1 MQKDEVECIKIFDGK
16 AEIIGR
22 VKTEDGGGVG
32 MNGIHTLFGENSSD
46 KAVELQRSATTAGK
60 DASAVFATQTV
71 KDGGKTDITVSVSEG
86 AVGNVEEEICYGDVS
101 KKQQTEEEQAV
112 QEEEK
117 TLEESAEQL
126 SEDDYNAL
134 RAEGVTVEEL
144 TATQLAKAIER
155 IRLGRELKAENLAGQ
170 KAKLA
175 EKREAVVAIAKKA
188 LKGNPAAEFI
198 AEKLLDAG
206 MPVTEAT
213 VNKVNQAVEFAG
225 NLSGM
230 SESVQYYMI
239 KFQKEPTIENV
250 YMAQYSAGN
259 VKATPIS
266 DTVWGNLTKSAN
278 QVCVNAGL
286 PMNEENL
293 RNARWLTEHGL
304 PLTPDNLVRMNVLD
318 DVKMRTPEE
327 VAELAVGAMADG
339 KQAIQA
345 NLTLLTKTEVG
356 ERVERMKGFTPDTV
370 ERAYVKKAA
379 EKAGEL
385 QSGQTAPNHE
395 VLSRAMQQAARE
407 DVTFNDLAFAE
418 DELRSDA
425 RPTTLEQAVLA
436 EVSGFSMDFDI
447 SVVRAKRR
455 LEEIRLKMTTESAYR
470 LERQGIRIDTSG
482 LAKVVDGLRVLE
494 NNYYRFYT
502 DEAGVSGNRSMEDMF
517 RRTMQNLDNLSKSPS
532 YTLGVTFENRS
543 DVTLEALTVA
553 GNSLGAKMQRAGE
566 AYDMLGTKPQSAL
579 GDSINN
585 AFAGNADLLKSMG
598 MEATPEN
605 LRAVRILAYNS
616 IELTEANMAAVKEY
630 DRKVTSLIENMH
642 PAAALR
648 MIREGINPLAETV
661 DALSRRAADI
671 RVEEGLEQDTEKFA
685 RYLFKMEKSAGVTP
699 EERTAYIGMYRLF
712 NQLEK
717 TDGAAI
723 GAVMDSGKELTLGNL
738 LSAMRTA
745 KMGGIDV
752 TADETLGKVQELL
765 PNSGRID
772 AQILSGI
779 KIPGKVADISVSDG
793 YEFYKENTT
802 PTAEE
807 TAQAVQQLR
816 NTAETAA
823 QAPEFL
829 KGLGLVVTAN
839 NVEAAKEF
847 LAGTGEMYGNLG
859 SLLKRYRKDA
869 TVSEADSETDAL
881 LSAGGVSDTESL
893 FDVRVAD
900 GFYRSLKKAVRNLE
914 DDMHNAGE
922 PTSVDLKALKQIK
935 MGVKL
940 RGECAGKECFDFP
953 VETSEGVKSM
963 RVTLQTE
970 SETAEGGK
978 ASVKIP
984 LVKLGNVQ
992 ADLQIEDNQIFCFVS
1007 SDSREGTELLEHSKR
1022 ELTERLLD
1030 LGVLD
1035 AMVYCGNGARSDA
1048 YTVNRIPGIDKEG
1061 DVTEPQAGVK
1071 PDTAQLLAAS
1081 KAVFVHIMEIER
1093 A

>member
-1 MQKDEVECIKIFDGK
+1 
-16 AEIIGR
+16 
-22 VKTEDGGGVG
+22 
-32 MNGIHTLFGENSSD
+32 MNGIQSLFGGMSPE
-46 KAVELQRSATTAGK
+46 KEKEVQRSATAAGK
-60 DASAVFATQTV
+60 EFSATFATQTV

-101 KKQQTEEEQAV
+101 KNHPEEQPETI

-126 SEDDYNAL
+126 TAEDYDAL

-144 TATQLAKAIER
+144 TATQLTRAIER
-155 IRLGRELKAENLAGQ
+155 IRLGRELKAENLEGQ

-175 EKREAVVAIAKKA
+175 EKREAVVAVAKKA

-198 AEKLLDAG
+198 AEKLLAAG

-213 VNKVNQAVEFAG
+213 VSKVYQAVEFAG

-230 SESVQYYMI
+230 SESVQYYLV
-239 KFQKEPTIENV
+239 KFGKEPTVENV

-259 VKATPIS
+259 VKSTPVS
-266 DTVWGNLTKSAN
+266 DKMWENLTKSVN
-278 QVCVNAGL
+278 QVCVNADL
-286 PMNEENL
+286 PINEENL
-293 RNARWLTEHGL
+293 GNARWLTEHGL
-304 PLTPDNLVRMNVLD
+304 PLTPENLLRMHELS

-327 VAELAVGAMADG
+327 VAELAVTAMLDG
-339 KQAIQA
+339 KQPIHA
-345 NLTLLTKTEVG
+345 NLTLLTRAEVG
-356 ERVERMKGFTPDTV
+356 DRVERMKGFTPDTV

-379 EKAGEL
+379 EKVQEL
-385 QSGQTAPNHE
+385 VPGQTAPNE
-395 VLSRAMQQAARE
+395 AVLSRAMQQAARE

-418 DELRSDA
+418 DELRSDS
-425 RPTTLEQAVLA
+425 RPSTLEQAVLA

-502 DEAGVSGNRSMEDMF
+502 DEAGFAGNRSMEEMF
-517 RRTMQNLDNLSKSPS
+517 RKTMQNIDSLSKSPS
-532 YTLGVTFENRS
+532 YTLGVTFANRG
-543 DVTLEALTVA
+543 DVTLEALANA
-553 GNSLGAKMQRAGE
+553 GAGLGAKMQRAGE
-566 AYDMLGTKPQSAL
+566 AYDMLGTRPQAAL
-579 GDSINN
+579 GDSINS
-585 AFAGNADLLKSMG
+585 AFAGNAELLKSLG
-598 MEATPEN
+598 MEASAEN

-616 IELTEANMAAVKEY
+616 IELNANNMDAVKEY
-630 DRKVTSLIENMH
+630 DKKVTDLIQNMH

-648 MIREGINPLAETV
+648 LIREGINPLTETV
-661 DALSRRAADI
+661 DALARRVAEI
-671 RVEEGLEQDTEKFA
+671 RMEDGLEQDTEKFA

-752 TADETLGKVQELL
+752 AADDTMGKVREML
-765 PNSGRID
+765 PNSNRID

-779 KIPGKVADISVSDG
+779 KIPGKIADISVSDG
-793 YEFYKENTT
+793 YEMYKENTE
-802 PTAEE
+802 ASMEE
-807 TAQAVQQLR
+807 TEQAVQNLR
-816 NTAETAA
+816 MTAETAE

-847 LAGTGEMYGNLG
+847 LAGTGEMYGKLG
-859 SLLKRYRKDA
+859 KLLKQFRKDEKIEA
-869 TVSEADSETDAL
+869 AENETEALLAAGGADS
-881 LSAGGVSDTESL
+881 TESL
-893 FDVRVAD
+893 FDVRIAE
-900 GFYRSLKKAVRNLE
+900 GYYRNLKKAVRNLE
-914 DDMHNAGE
+914 DDMQNAGE
-922 PTSVDLKALKQIK
+922 PTSLDLKALKQIK

-953 VETSEGVKSM
+953 VETAEGIKSM

-970 SETAEGGK
+970 SEGSEGGK

-1022 ELTERLLD
+1022 ELTIRLLD
-1030 LGVLD
+1030 LGVSD
-1035 AMVYCGNGARSDA
+1035 AMVYCGTDARMGE

-1061 DVTEPQAGVK
+1061 DVTEPQMGEK

>member
-1 MQKDEVECIKIFDGK
+1 
-16 AEIIGR
+16 
-22 VKTEDGGGVG
+22 
-32 MNGIHTLFGENSSD
+32 MNGIQSLFGGMNPE
-46 KAVELQRSATTAGK
+46 KEKEIQRSATTGGK
-60 DASAVFATQTV
+60 DFSAVYATQAS
-71 KDGGKTDITVSVSEG
+71 KDGGNTDITVSVSEG

-101 KKQQTEEEQAV
+101 KNHPEEQPETI

-126 SEDDYNAL
+126 TEEDYDAL

-144 TATQLAKAIER
+144 TATQLTRAIER
-155 IRLGRELKAENLAGQ
+155 IRLGRELKAERLEGQ
-170 KAKLA
+170 KEKLA
-175 EKREAVVAIAKKA
+175 AKREAVIDVAKKA

-198 AEKLLDAG
+198 AEKLLAAG

-213 VNKVNQAVEFAG
+213 VSKVYQAVEFAG
-225 NLSGM
+225 NVSGM

-239 KFQKEPTIENV
+239 KFRKEPTIENI

-259 VKATPIS
+259 VKATPVS
-266 DTVWGNLTKSAN
+266 DKVWDSLQKSVN

-286 PMNEENL
+286 PINEENL
-293 RNARWLTEHGL
+293 KNARWLTEHGL
-304 PLTPDNLVRMNVLD
+304 PINVENLLQMRELN

-327 VAELAVGAMADG
+327 VAELAVGAMSDG
-339 KQAIQA
+339 KQSIQA
-345 NLTLLTKTEVG
+345 KLTLLTKTEVRQ
-356 ERVERMKGFTPDTV
+356 RVDRMKGFTPDTV
-370 ERAYVKKAA
+370 ERAYVKKAV
-379 EKAGEL
+379 EKVQEL
-385 QSGQTAPNHE
+385 TPGQTAPDRS
-395 VLSRAMQQAARE
+395 VLSQAMQQAARE

-418 DELRSDA
+418 DELRSDS
-425 RPTTLEQAVLA
+425 RPSTLEQAVLA

-494 NNYYRFYT
+494 NNYYRYYT
-502 DEAGVSGNRSMEDMF
+502 EDAGFAGNRTMEEMF
-517 RRTMQNLDNLSKSPS
+517 RKTMQNIDSLSKSPS
-532 YTLGVTFENRS
+532 YTLGITFENRG
-543 DVTLEALTVA
+543 DVTLESLAAA
-553 GNSLGAKMQRAGE
+553 GNSLGARMQRAGE
-566 AYDMLGTKPQSAL
+566 SYDMLGTRPQAAL
-579 GDSINN
+579 GDSIHT
-585 AFAGNADLLKSMG
+585 AFAGNAELLKSLG
-598 MEATPEN
+598 MEASAEN

-616 IELTEANMAAVKEY
+616 IELTANNMDAVKEY
-630 DRKVTSLIENMH
+630 DKKVTDLIENMH

-648 MIREGINPLAETV
+648 LIREGINPLTETV
-661 DALSRRAADI
+661 DALARRVAEI
-671 RVEEGLEQDTEKFA
+671 RMEDGLEQDTEKFA
-685 RYLFKMEKSAGVTP
+685 RYLFKMERSAGVTP

-752 TADETLGKVQELL
+752 AADDTAGKVREML
-765 PNSGRID
+765 PNSNRID

-779 KIPGKVADISVSDG
+779 KIPGKIADISVSDG
-793 YEFYKENTT
+793 YEMYKENTA
-802 PTAEE
+802 PTMEE
-807 TAQAVQQLR
+807 TAQAVQNLR
-816 NTAETAA
+816 MTAETAE

-829 KGLGLVVTAN
+829 TGLGLVVTAN

-847 LAGTGEMYGNLG
+847 LGGTGEMYGKLG
-859 SLLKRYRKDA
+859 KLLKQFRKDDK
-869 TVSEADSETDAL
+869 VSEAENETEAL
-881 LSAGGVSDTESL
+881 LAAGGADSTESL

-900 GFYRSLKKAVRNLE
+900 GFYRNLKKSVRNLE
-914 DDMHNAGE
+914 DDMHNTGE
-922 PTSVDLKALKQIK
+922 PTSVDLKSLRQIK

-953 VETSEGVKSM
+953 VETAEGVKSM

-970 SETAEGGK
+970 SEGLEGGK

-1022 ELTERLLD
+1022 ELTVRLLD
-1030 LGVLD
+1030 LGVAD
-1035 AMVYCGNGARSDA
+1035 AMVYCGPEARMGAD
-1048 YTVNRIPGIDKEG
+1048 TVNRIPGIDKEG
-1061 DVTEPQAGVK
+1061 DVTEPQMGEK

>member
-1 MQKDEVECIKIFDGK
+1 
-16 AEIIGR
+16 
-22 VKTEDGGGVG
+22 
-32 MNGIHTLFGENSSD
+32 MNGIHALFGEKTPD
-46 KAVELQRSATTAGK
+46 KGTELQRSATAAGK
-60 DASAVFATQTV
+60 DASAVFAAQTV
-71 KDGGKTDITVSVSEG
+71 KEDGKTNITVSVSEG
-86 AVGNVEEEICYGDVS
+86 AVGNVEEEVCYGDIS
-101 KKQQTEEEQAV
+101 KNHQTEGSETV

-117 TLEESAEQL
+117 TLEESAGQL
-126 SEDDYNAL
+126 TEEDYDAL

-144 TATQLAKAIER
+144 TATQLARAIER
-155 IRLGRELKAENLAGQ
+155 IRLGRELKAEHIEGQ

-188 LKGNPAAEFI
+188 LKGNPAAEYI
-198 AEKLLDAG
+198 AEKLLNAG
-206 MPVTEAT
+206 VPVTDAT
-213 VNKVNQAVEFAG
+213 VNKVYHAVEFAG
-225 NLSGM
+225 NVSGM

-239 KFQKEPTIENV
+239 KFQKEPTIENI

-259 VKATPIS
+259 VKSTPVS
-266 DTVWGNLTKSAN
+266 DKVWGQLIVSAN

-286 PMNEENL
+286 PVTAENL
-293 RNARWLTEHGL
+293 ANARWLTEHGL
-304 PLTPDNLVRMNVLD
+304 SITGENLERMRQLN
-318 DVKMRTPEE
+318 DVKLRTPEE
-327 VAELAVGAMADG
+327 VAELAAMAIADG
-339 KQAIQA
+339 KQATKA
-345 NLTLLTKTEVG
+345 SLTQLTRAEVN
-356 ERVERMKGFTPDTV
+356 ERVERMKGFTPETV

-379 EKAGEL
+379 EKVQEL
-385 QSGQTAPNHE
+385 QPGQE
-395 VLSRAMQQAARE
+395 VPERSAVGLAMQKAAKE
-407 DVTFNDLAFAE
+407 DVTFGELAYAE
-418 DELRSDA
+418 DELKSNA
-425 RPTTLEQAVLA
+425 RPSSLEQAVLA

-482 LAKVVDGLRVLE
+482 LAKVVDGLRILE
-494 NNYYRFYT
+494 NNYYRYYT
-502 DEAGVSGNRSMEDMF
+502 DEAGFSGNRSMEELF
-517 RRTMQNLDNLSKSPS
+517 RKTMQNIDSLSKSPS
-532 YTLGVTFENRS
+532 YTLGVTFENRA
-543 DVTLEALTVA
+543 DVTLENLTAA
-553 GNSLGAKMQRAGE
+553 GNALGAKLQRAGE
-566 AYDMLGTKPQSAL
+566 AYDMLGTRPQAAY
-579 GDSINN
+579 GDSIRD
-585 AFAGNADLLKSMG
+585 AFAGNAELLKSMG
-598 MEATPEN
+598 MEASPEN

-616 IELTEANMAAVKEY
+616 IELNASNMDAVKEY
-630 DRKVTSLIENMH
+630 DRKVTELIETMH

-648 MIREGINPLAETV
+648 LIREGINPLTETV
-661 DALSRRAADI
+661 DALAHRVAEI
-671 RVEEGLEQDTEKFA
+671 RQEDGLEQDTEKFA
-685 RYLFKMEKSAGVTP
+685 RYLFKMERGAGVTP

-752 TADETLGKVQELL
+752 TADETAGKVRELL

-779 KIPGKVADISVSDG
+779 KIPGKLADISVSDG
-793 YEFYKENTT
+793 YEMYKES
-802 PTAEE
+802 TARTEEE

-816 NTAETAA
+816 ETAQTAE

-847 LAGTGEMYGNLG
+847 LAGTGEMYGRLG
-859 SLLKRYRKDA
+859 GLLKRYKSEIKDNSA
-869 TVSEADSETDAL
+869 VDSETDAL
-881 LSAGGVSDTESL
+881 LFAGGAESTESL
-893 FDVRVAD
+893 FDVKVAE
-900 GFYRSLKKAVRNLE
+900 GFYNNLKKAVRNLE
-914 DDMHNAGE
+914 DDMHNTGE
-922 PTSVDLKALKQIK
+922 PAAVDVKALKQIK

-953 VETSEGVKSM
+953 VETADGVRSM

-970 SETAEGGK
+970 NQRDEGGR

-992 ADLQIEDNQIFCFVS
+992 ADLQIENNQIFCFVS

-1030 LGVLD
+1030 LGVAD
-1035 AMVYCGNGARSDA
+1035 AMVYYGTGAEAGNYA
-1048 YTVNRIPGIDKEG
+1048 VNRIPGMDKEG
-1061 DVTEPQAGVK
+1061 DVTELQTDGK
-1071 PDTAQLLAAS
+1071 PDTAELLAAS

>member
-1 MQKDEVECIKIFDGK
+1 
-16 AEIIGR
+16 
-22 VKTEDGGGVG
+22 
-32 MNGIHTLFGENSSD
+32 MNGIQNLFGGVTPEKEKD
-46 KAVELQRSATTAGK
+46 VQRSATAAGK
-60 DASAVFATQTV
+60 EFSAVYATQAA

-101 KKQQTEEEQAV
+101 KNHPEESPETI

-117 TLEESAEQL
+117 SLEESAEQL
-126 SEDDYNAL
+126 SGEDYDAL

-144 TATQLAKAIER
+144 TATQLSRAIER
-155 IRLGRELKAENLAGQ
+155 IRLGRELKAENLEGQ

-175 EKREAVVAIAKKA
+175 EKREAVIAVAKKA
-188 LKGNPAAEFI
+188 LKGNPAAEYI
-198 AEKLLDAG
+198 AEKLLAAG
-206 MPVTEAT
+206 MPVTDAT
-213 VNKVNQAVEFAG
+213 VHKVYQAVEFAG

-239 KFQKEPTIENV
+239 KFGKEPTIENV

-259 VKATPIS
+259 VKSTPVS
-266 DTVWGNLTKSAN
+266 DKMWENLTKSVN
-278 QVCVNAGL
+278 QVCVNADL
-286 PMNEENL
+286 PIDEENL
-293 RNARWLTEHGL
+293 GNARWLTEHGL
-304 PLTPDNLVRMNVLD
+304 PLTPENLLRMHELS
-318 DVKMRTPEE
+318 DVKLRTPEE
-327 VAELAVGAMADG
+327 VAELAVTAMLDG
-339 KQAIQA
+339 KQPIQA
-345 NLTLLTKTEVG
+345 KLTLLTRADVG

-370 ERAYVKKAA
+370 ERAYVRKAA
-379 EKAGEL
+379 EKVQEL
-385 QSGQTAPNHE
+385 APGQTAPNE
-395 VLSRAMQQAARE
+395 AVLSRAMQQAARE

-418 DELRSDA
+418 DELQNDS
-425 RPTTLEQAVLA
+425 RPSSLEQAVLA

-502 DEAGVSGNRSMEDMF
+502 DEAGFAGNRNMEEMF
-517 RRTMQNLDNLSKSPS
+517 RRTMQNIDNLSKSPS
-532 YTLGVTFENRS
+532 YTLGVTFENRG
-543 DVTLEALTVA
+543 DVTLEALAKA
-553 GNSLGAKMQRAGE
+553 GAGLGARMQRAGE
-566 AYDMLGTKPQSAL
+566 AYDMLGTRPQAAL
-579 GDSINN
+579 GDSINS
-585 AFAGNADLLKSMG
+585 AFAGNAELLKSLG
-598 MEATPEN
+598 MEASAEN

-616 IELTEANMAAVKEY
+616 IELTANNMDAVKEY
-630 DRKVTSLIENMH
+630 DKKVSDLIENMH

-648 MIREGINPLAETV
+648 LIREGINPLTETV
-661 DALSRRAADI
+661 ENLSRRVAEI
-671 RVEEGLEQDTEKFA
+671 RMEDGLEQDTEKFA

-752 TADETLGKVQELL
+752 SSDETMGKVREVL
-765 PNSGRID
+765 PNSNRID

-779 KIPGKVADISVSDG
+779 KIPGKIADISVSDG
-793 YEFYKENTT
+793 YEMYKENTA
-802 PTAEE
+802 PSIEE
-807 TAQAVQQLR
+807 SEQAVQNLR
-816 NTAETAA
+816 MTAQTAE

-829 KGLGLVVTAN
+829 QGLGLVVTAN

-847 LAGTGEMYGNLG
+847 LSGTGEMYGKLG
-859 SLLKRYRKDA
+859 KLLKQFRKDEKVEA
-869 TVSEADSETDAL
+869 AANETEALLAAGGADS
-881 LSAGGVSDTESL
+881 TESL
-893 FDVRVAD
+893 FDVRIAE
-900 GFYRSLKKAVRNLE
+900 GYYRNLKKAVRNLE
-914 DDMHNAGE
+914 DDMQNAGE
-922 PTSVDLKALKQIK
+922 PTSMDLKALKQIK

-953 VETSEGVKSM
+953 VETAEGVKSM
-963 RVTLQTE
+963 RVTLQAE
-970 SETAEGGK
+970 NEGFEGGR

-1022 ELTERLLD
+1022 ELTMRLLD
-1030 LGVLD
+1030 LGVSD
-1035 AMVYCGNGARSDA
+1035 AMVYCGADARMGE

-1061 DVTEPQAGVK
+1061 DVTEPQMGEK
-1071 PDTAQLLAAS
+1071 PDTAELLAAS

>member
-1 MQKDEVECIKIFDGK
+1 
-16 AEIIGR
+16 
-22 VKTEDGGGVG
+22 
-32 MNGIHTLFGENSSD
+32 MNGIQSLFGGMNPE
-46 KAVELQRSATTAGK
+46 KEKEVQRSATAAGK
-60 DASAVFATQTV
+60 DFNAAFATQTV

-101 KKQQTEEEQAV
+101 KNHPEEHPETI

-126 SEDDYNAL
+126 TAEDYDAL

-144 TATQLAKAIER
+144 TATELSRAIER
-155 IRLGRELKAENLAGQ
+155 IRLGRELKAENLEGQ

-175 EKREAVVAIAKKA
+175 EKREAVIDVAKKA
-188 LKGNPAAEFI
+188 LKGNPAAEYI
-198 AEKLLDAG
+198 AEKLLAAG

-213 VNKVNQAVEFAG
+213 VSKVYQAVEFAG

-230 SESVQYYMI
+230 SESVQYYLV
-239 KFQKEPTIENV
+239 KFGKEPTVENV

-259 VKATPIS
+259 VKSTLVS
-266 DTVWGNLTKSAN
+266 DKMWENLTKSVN
-278 QVCVNAGL
+278 QVCVNADL
-286 PMNEENL
+286 PINEENL
-293 RNARWLTEHGL
+293 GNARWLTEHGL
-304 PLTPDNLVRMNVLD
+304 PLTPENLLRMHELS
-318 DVKMRTPEE
+318 DVKQRTPEE
-327 VAELAVGAMADG
+327 VAELAVTAMLDG
-339 KQAIQA
+339 KQPIQA
-345 NLTLLTKTEVG
+345 SLTLLTRAEVG
-356 ERVERMKGFTPDTV
+356 ARVERMKGFTPDTV

-379 EKAGEL
+379 EKVQEL
-385 QSGQTAPNHE
+385 APGQIAPNE
-395 VLSRAMQQAARE
+395 AVLSRAMQQAARE

-418 DELRSDA
+418 DDLRNDS
-425 RPTTLEQAVLA
+425 RPSSLEQAVLA

-502 DEAGVSGNRSMEDMF
+502 DEAGFAGNRSMEEMF
-517 RRTMQNLDNLSKSPS
+517 RKTMQNIDSLSKSPS
-532 YTLGVTFENRS
+532 YTLGVTFANRG
-543 DVTLEALTVA
+543 DVTLEALANA
-553 GNSLGAKMQRAGE
+553 GAGLGAKMQRAGE
-566 AYDMLGTKPQSAL
+566 AYDMLGTRPQAAL
-579 GDSINN
+579 GDSINS
-585 AFAGNADLLKSMG
+585 AFAGNAELLKSLG
-598 MEATPEN
+598 MEASAEN

-616 IELTEANMAAVKEY
+616 IELTANNMDAVKEY
-630 DRKVTSLIENMH
+630 DKKVTDLIQNMH

-648 MIREGINPLAETV
+648 LIREGINPLTETV
-661 DALSRRAADI
+661 DALARRVAEI
-671 RVEEGLEQDTEKFA
+671 RMEDGLEQDTEKFA
-685 RYLFKMEKSAGVTP
+685 RYLFKMERSAGVTP

-752 TADETLGKVQELL
+752 AADDTVGKVREML
-765 PNSGRID
+765 PNSNRID

-779 KIPGKVADISVSDG
+779 KIPGKIADISVSDG
-793 YEFYKENTT
+793 YEMYKENTAAS
-802 PTAEE
+802 PDEAE
-807 TAQAVQQLR
+807 QAVQNLR
-816 NTAETAA
+816 MTAETAE

-847 LAGTGEMYGNLG
+847 LAGTGEMYGKLG
-859 SLLKRYRKDA
+859 KLLKQFRKDEK
-869 TVSEADSETDAL
+869 VEAAETETDAL
-881 LSAGGVSDTESL
+881 LAAGGADSTESL
-893 FDVRVAD
+893 FDVRIAE
-900 GFYRSLKKAVRNLE
+900 GYYRNLKKAVRNLE
-914 DDMHNAGE
+914 DDMQNAGE

-953 VETSEGVKSM
+953 VETAEGIKSM

-970 SETAEGGK
+970 SEGAEGGK

-984 LVKLGNVQ
+984 LVRLGNVQ

-1007 SDSREGTELLEHSKR
+1007 SDSREGTALLEHSKR
-1022 ELTERLLD
+1022 ELTIRLLD
-1030 LGVLD
+1030 LGVSD
-1035 AMVYCGNGARSDA
+1035 AMVYCGTDARMGE

-1061 DVTEPQAGVK
+1061 DVTEPQMGEK

>member
-1 MQKDEVECIKIFDGK
+1 
-16 AEIIGR
+16 
-22 VKTEDGGGVG
+22 
-32 MNGIHTLFGENSSD
+32 MNGIQSLFGGMNPE
-46 KAVELQRSATTAGK
+46 KEKEVQRSATAAGK
-60 DASAVFATQTV
+60 DFNAAFATQTV

-101 KKQQTEEEQAV
+101 KNHPEEQPETI

-126 SEDDYNAL
+126 TAEDYDAL

-144 TATQLAKAIER
+144 TATQLTRAIER
-155 IRLGRELKAENLAGQ
+155 IRLGRELKAENLEGQ

-175 EKREAVVAIAKKA
+175 EKREAVIAVAKKA
-188 LKGNPAAEFI
+188 LKGNPAAEYI
-198 AEKLLDAG
+198 AEKLLAVG

-213 VNKVNQAVEFAG
+213 VSKVYQAVEFAG

-230 SESVQYYMI
+230 SESVQYYMV
-239 KFQKEPTIENV
+239 KFGKEPTIENV

-259 VKATPIS
+259 VKSTPVS
-266 DTVWGNLTKSAN
+266 DKMWDNLTKSVN
-278 QVCVNAGL
+278 QVCVNADL
-286 PMNEENL
+286 PINEENIG
-293 RNARWLTEHGL
+293 NARWLTEHGL
-304 PLTPDNLVRMNVLD
+304 PLTPENLLRMHELS
-318 DVKMRTPEE
+318 DVKLRTPEE
-327 VAELAVGAMADG
+327 VAELAVTAMLDG
-339 KQAIQA
+339 KQPIQA
-345 NLTLLTKTEVG
+345 SLTLLTRAEVG
-356 ERVERMKGFTPDTV
+356 ERVARMKGFTPDTV

-379 EKAGEL
+379 EKVQEL
-385 QSGQTAPNHE
+385 APGQTAPNE
-395 VLSRAMQQAARE
+395 AVLSRAMQQAARE

-418 DELRSDA
+418 DDLRSDS
-425 RPTTLEQAVLA
+425 RPSTLEQAVLA

-494 NNYYRFYT
+494 NNYYRFYS
-502 DEAGVSGNRSMEDMF
+502 DEAGFAGNRSMEDMF
-517 RRTMQNLDNLSKSPS
+517 RKTMQNIDSLSKSPS
-532 YTLGVTFENRS
+532 YTLGVTFANRG
-543 DVTLEALTVA
+543 DVTLEALANA
-553 GNSLGAKMQRAGE
+553 GAGLGAKMQRAGE
-566 AYDMLGTKPQSAL
+566 AYDMLGTRPQAAL
-579 GDSINN
+579 GDSINS
-585 AFAGNADLLKSMG
+585 AFAGNAELLKSLG
-598 MEATPEN
+598 MEASAEN

-616 IELTEANMAAVKEY
+616 IELTSDNMDAVKEY
-630 DRKVTSLIENMH
+630 DKKVTDLIQNMH

-648 MIREGINPLAETV
+648 LIREGINPLTETV
-661 DALSRRAADI
+661 DALARRVAEI
-671 RVEEGLEQDTEKFA
+671 RMEDGLEQDTEKFA

-752 TADETLGKVQELL
+752 AADDTMGKVREML
-765 PNSGRID
+765 PNSNRID

-779 KIPGKVADISVSDG
+779 KIPGKIADISVSDG
-793 YEFYKENTT
+793 YEMYKENTAAS
-802 PTAEE
+802 PEEAE
-807 TAQAVQQLR
+807 QAVQNLR
-816 NTAETAA
+816 MTAETAE
-823 QAPEFL
+823 QAPDFL

-847 LAGTGEMYGNLG
+847 LAGTGEMYGKLG
-859 SLLKRYRKDA
+859 KLLKQFRKDEK
-869 TVSEADSETDAL
+869 VEAAETETDAL
-881 LSAGGVSDTESL
+881 LAAGGADSTESL
-893 FDVRVAD
+893 FDVRVAE
-900 GFYRSLKKAVRNLE
+900 GYYRNLKKAVRNLE
-914 DDMHNAGE
+914 DDMQNAGE

-953 VETSEGVKSM
+953 VETAEGIKSM

-970 SETAEGGK
+970 SEGLEGGK

-1022 ELTERLLD
+1022 ELTIRLLD
-1030 LGVLD
+1030 LGVSD
-1035 AMVYCGNGARSDA
+1035 AMVYCGPDARMGE

-1061 DVTEPQAGVK
+1061 DVTEPQMGEK

>member
-1 MQKDEVECIKIFDGK
+1 
-16 AEIIGR
+16 
-22 VKTEDGGGVG
+22 
-32 MNGIHTLFGENSSD
+32 MNGIQSLFGGMNPE
-46 KAVELQRSATTAGK
+46 KEKEVQRSATAAGK
-60 DASAVFATQTV
+60 DASAVFATHV
-71 KDGGKTDITVSVSEG
+71 AKDGDKTDITVSVSEG
-86 AVGNVEEEICYGDVS
+86 AVGNVEEDICYGDVS
-101 KKQQTEEEQAV
+101 KNHPEENPEAI

-126 SEDDYNAL
+126 SEEDYNAL

-144 TATQLAKAIER
+144 TATQLTRAIER
-155 IRLGRELKAENLAGQ
+155 IRLGRELKAENLEGQ

-175 EKREAVVAIAKKA
+175 EKREAVIAVAKKA
-188 LKGNPAAEFI
+188 LKGNPAAEYI
-198 AEKLLDAG
+198 AEKLLAVG
-206 MPVTEAT
+206 MPVTDAM
-213 VNKVNQAVEFAG
+213 VNKVYQAVEFAG

-230 SESVQYYMI
+230 SESVQYYMV
-239 KFQKEPTIENV
+239 KFGKEPTIENV

-259 VKATPIS
+259 VKSTPIS
-266 DTVWGNLTKSAN
+266 DMMWENLTKSAN

-286 PMNEENL
+286 PINEENL
-293 RNARWLTEHGL
+293 GNARWLTEHGL
-304 PLTPDNLVRMNVLD
+304 PLTPENLVRMHELS
-318 DVKMRTPEE
+318 DVKLRTPEE
-327 VAELAVGAMADG
+327 VAELAVTAMLDG
-339 KQAIQA
+339 KKPIQA
-345 NLTLLTKTEVG
+345 SLTLLTRAEVG
-356 ERVERMKGFTPDTV
+356 ERVARMKGFTPDTV

-379 EKAGEL
+379 EKVQEL
-385 QSGQTAPNHE
+385 SPGQTAPNE
-395 VLSRAMQQAARE
+395 AVLSRAMQQAARE

-418 DELRSDA
+418 DDLRSNS
-425 RPTTLEQAVLA
+425 RPSTLEQAVLA

-502 DEAGVSGNRSMEDMF
+502 DEAGFAGNRSMEEMF
-517 RRTMQNLDNLSKSPS
+517 RRTMQNIDNLSKSPS
-532 YTLGVTFENRS
+532 YTLGITFENRG
-543 DVTLEALTVA
+543 DVTLEALANA
-553 GNSLGAKMQRAGE
+553 GAGLGARMQRAGE
-566 AYDMLGTKPQSAL
+566 AYDMLGTRPQAAL
-579 GDSINN
+579 GDSINT
-585 AFAGNADLLKSMG
+585 AFAGNAELLKSLG
-598 MEATPEN
+598 LEASAEN
-605 LRAVRILAYNS
+605 MRAVRILAYNS
-616 IELTEANMAAVKEY
+616 IELTANNMDAVKEY
-630 DRKVTSLIENMH
+630 DKKVTDLIENMH

-648 MIREGINPLAETV
+648 LIREGINPLTETV
-661 DALSRRAADI
+661 DNLARRVAEI
-671 RVEEGLEQDTEKFA
+671 RMEDGLEQDTEKFA

-752 TADETLGKVQELL
+752 AADENVGKVRRML
-765 PNSGRID
+765 PNSNRID

-779 KIPGKVADISVSDG
+779 KIPGKIADISVSDG
-793 YEFYKENTT
+793 YEMYKENTA
-802 PTAEE
+802 PTVEE
-807 TAQAVQQLR
+807 TAQAVQNLR
-816 NTAETAA
+816 MTAETAE

-847 LAGTGEMYGNLG
+847 LSGTGEMYGKLG
-859 SLLKRYRKDA
+859 KLLKQFRKDEKVEA
-869 TVSEADSETDAL
+869 AESETEALLAAGGADS
-881 LSAGGVSDTESL
+881 TESL
-893 FDVRVAD
+893 FDVRVAE
-900 GFYRSLKKAVRNLE
+900 GYYRNLKKSVRNLE
-914 DDMHNAGE
+914 DDMQNVGE

-953 VETSEGVKSM
+953 VETAEGVKSM

-970 SETAEGGK
+970 SEGLEGGK

-992 ADLQIEDNQIFCFVS
+992 ADLQIEDNQVFCFVS

-1022 ELTERLLD
+1022 ELTMRLLD
-1030 LGVLD
+1030 LGVSD
-1035 AMVYCGNGARSDA
+1035 AMVYCGTDARMGE

-1061 DVTEPQAGVK
+1061 DVTEPQMGEK

>member
-1 MQKDEVECIKIFDGK
+1 
-16 AEIIGR
+16 
-22 VKTEDGGGVG
+22 
-32 MNGIHTLFGENSSD
+32 MNGIHTLYKEGAPD
-46 KAVELQRSATTAGK
+46 KAKELQRSATAVGK
-60 DASAVFATQTV
+60 DAAFATQIA
-71 KDGGKTDITVSVSEG
+71 KEGGKTEITVSVSEG

-101 KKQQTEEEQAV
+101 KNHPEGEPEPIE
-112 QEEEK
+112 EEEK
-117 TLEESAEQL
+117 SLEEAAEQL
-126 SEDDYNAL
+126 TEEDYDAL

-144 TATQLAKAIER
+144 TATQLARAIER
-155 IRLGRELKAENLAGQ
+155 IRLGRERKAENLEGQ

-175 EKREAVVAIAKKA
+175 QKREAVIAVAQKA
-188 LKGNPAAEFI
+188 LKGNPAAEYI
-198 AEKLLDAG
+198 AEKLLTAG

-213 VNKVNQAVEFAG
+213 VTKVHQAVEFAK
-225 NLSGM
+225 NIAEM
-230 SESVQYYMI
+230 SESVQYYLV

-250 YMAQYSAGN
+250 YLAQYSAGN
-259 VKATPIS
+259 VKATPVS
-266 DTVWGNLTKSAN
+266 DGIWSQLVKSAN

-286 PMNEENL
+286 PITEENL
-293 RNARWLTEHGL
+293 ENARWLTEHGL
-304 PLTPDNLVRMNVLD
+304 PITVENLGQMNVLS

-327 VAELAVGAMADG
+327 VAELAAEAMADG
-339 KQAIQA
+339 KQAVQA
-345 NLTLLTKTEVG
+345 RLTQLTGAEVG
-356 ERVERMKGFTPDTV
+356 ERVARMQGFTPETV
-370 ERAYVKKAA
+370 ERAYAKKAA
-379 EKAGEL
+379 EKMETL
-385 QSGQTAPNHE
+385 QPGQDVPEKEA
-395 VLSRAMQQAARE
+395 LSRAMQQAAKE
-407 DVTFNDLAFAE
+407 DVTFSDLAFAE
-418 DELRSDA
+418 DEIKGKT
-425 RPTTLEQAVLA
+425 RPDSLEQAVLA

-447 SVVRAKRR
+447 SMVRAKRR

-494 NNYYRFYT
+494 NNYYRYYT
-502 DEAGVSGNRSMEDMF
+502 EDAGVAGNRSMEEMF
-517 RRTMQNLDNLSKSPS
+517 RKTMQNMDSLSKSPS
-532 YTLGVTFENRS
+532 YTLGVTFENRET
-543 DVTLEALTVA
+543 VTLQTLAEV
-553 GNSLGAKMQRAGE
+553 GNRLGAKLQRAGE
-566 AYDMLGTKPQSAL
+566 AYDTLGTRPQAAY
-579 GDSINN
+579 GDSIQT
-585 AFAGNADLLKSMG
+585 AFAKNAELLQSLG
-598 MEATPEN
+598 LEASPEN
-605 LRAVRILAYNS
+605 MRAVRILAYNS
-616 IELTEANMAAVKEY
+616 IALTESNIEAVKEY
-630 DRKVTSLIENMH
+630 DKKVTDLMENMH

-648 MIREGINPLAETV
+648 FIREGINPLTETV
-661 DALSRRAADI
+661 DVLAKKVEEI
-671 RVEEGLEQDTEKFA
+671 RVEDGLTQDTEKFA

-712 NQLEK
+712 HQLEK

-752 TADETLGKVQELL
+752 TADETMGKAGELL

-779 KIPGKVADISVSDG
+779 KIPGKIADISVSDG
-793 YEFYKENTT
+793 YEIYKENTT
-802 PTAEE
+802 PTPEE
-807 TAQAVQQLR
+807 TKQAVQQLR
-816 NTAETAA
+816 TTAETAA

-847 LAGTGEMYGNLG
+847 LAGTGEMYGSLG
-859 SLLKRYRKDA
+859 RLLKRYHRQEG
-869 TVSEADSETDAL
+869 VSGEESETEALLAAGDADS
-881 LSAGGVSDTESL
+881 TESL

-900 GFYRSLKKAVRNLE
+900 GFYRSLKKTVRNLE
-914 DDMHNAGE
+914 DEMQNAGE

-970 SETAEGGK
+970 GNADEGGR

-984 LVKLGNVQ
+984 LVRLGNVQ
-992 ADLQIEDNQIFCFVS
+992 ADLQIEDNQVFCFVS

-1030 LGVLD
+1030 LGVTD
-1035 AMVYCGNGARSDA
+1035 ALVYYGAGA
-1048 YTVNRIPGIDKEG
+1048 EAGQYTVNRIPGIDKEG
-1061 DVTEPQAGVK
+1061 DVTEPQTGEK

>member
-1 MQKDEVECIKIFDGK
+1 
-16 AEIIGR
+16 
-22 VKTEDGGGVG
+22 
-32 MNGIHTLFGENSSD
+32 MNGIQSFFGGMNPE
-46 KAVELQRSATTAGK
+46 KEKEVQRSATAAGK
-60 DASAVFATQTV
+60 EFSAAFATQTV
-71 KDGGKTDITVSVSEG
+71 KDGGNTDITVSVSEG

-101 KKQQTEEEQAV
+101 KNHPEDVPETI

-117 TLEESAEQL
+117 TLEESAGQL

-134 RAEGVTVEEL
+134 RAEGITVEEL
-144 TATQLAKAIER
+144 TATQLARAIER
-155 IRLGRELKAENLAGQ
+155 IRLGRDLKAENLEGQ

-175 EKREAVVAIAKKA
+175 EKREAVIAVAKKA
-188 LKGNPAAEFI
+188 LKGNPAAEYI
-198 AEKLLDAG
+198 AEKLLTAG

-213 VNKVNQAVEFAG
+213 VNKVYQAVEFAG
-225 NLSGM
+225 NVSGM

-239 KFQKEPTIENV
+239 KFGKEPTIENV

-259 VKATPIS
+259 VKSTPIS
-266 DTVWGNLTKSAN
+266 DSVWEHLTKSAN

-286 PMNEENL
+286 PINEENL
-293 RNARWLTEHGL
+293 SNARWLTEHGL
-304 PLTPDNLVRMNVLD
+304 ALTPDNLVRMRELS
-318 DVKMRTPEE
+318 DVKLRTPEE
-327 VAELAVGAMADG
+327 VAELAVGAMLDG
-339 KQAIQA
+339 KQSIQA
-345 NLTLLTKTEVG
+345 NLTLLTRAEVG
-356 ERVERMKGFTPDTV
+356 ERVERMKGFAPDTV

-379 EKAGEL
+379 EKVQEL
-385 QSGQTAPNHE
+385 VPGQDAPSKA
-395 VLSRAMQQAARE
+395 VLSRAMQQVARE

-418 DELRSDA
+418 DDLKSDS
-425 RPTTLEQAVLA
+425 RPSTLEQAVLA

-482 LAKVVDGLRVLE
+482 LAKVVDGLRALE

-502 DEAGVSGNRSMEDMF
+502 EEAGVAGNRSMEDMF
-517 RRTMQNLDNLSKSPS
+517 RKTMQNVDSLSKAPS
-532 YTLGVTFENRS
+532 YTLGVTFEHRG
-543 DVTLEALTVA
+543 DVTLESLTAA
-553 GNSLGAKMQRAGE
+553 GANLGARMQRAGE
-566 AYDMLGTKPQSAL
+566 SYDMLGTKPQAAY
-579 GDSINN
+579 GDSIHD
-585 AFAGNADLLKSMG
+585 AFAGNAELLKSLG
-598 MEATPEN
+598 MEASAEN

-616 IELTEANMAAVKEY
+616 IELNADNMDAVKEY
-630 DRKVTSLIENMH
+630 DRKVTDLIENMH

-648 MIREGINPLAETV
+648 LIREGINPLTETV
-661 DALSRRAADI
+661 DALARRVAEI
-671 RVEEGLEQDTEKFA
+671 RMEEGLEQDTEKFA

-752 TADETLGKVQELL
+752 AADETMGKVREML
-765 PNSGRID
+765 PNSNRID

-779 KIPGKVADISVSDG
+779 KLPGKIADISVSDG
-793 YEFYKENTT
+793 YEMYKENTAVA
-802 PTAEE
+802 AEDA
-807 TAQAVQQLR
+807 AQAVQQLR
-816 NTAETAA
+816 MTAETAA

-847 LAGTGEMYGNLG
+847 LAGTGEMYGNL
-859 SLLKRYRKDA
+859 SRLLKQFGKEEKVEAADNETEA
-869 TVSEADSETDAL
+869 LLAAGGADS
-881 LSAGGVSDTESL
+881 TESL

-900 GFYRSLKKAVRNLE
+900 GFYRNLKKAVRNLE
-914 DDMHNAGE
+914 DDMQNGGE
-922 PTSVDLKALKQIK
+922 PTSLDLKALKQIK

-953 VETSEGVKSM
+953 VETAEGVKSM

-970 SETAEGGK
+970 GETAEGGR

-1022 ELTERLLD
+1022 ELTMRLLD
-1030 LGVLD
+1030 LGVSD
-1035 AMVYCGNGARSDA
+1035 AMVYCGADARMGD

-1061 DVTEPQAGVK
+1061 DVTEPQTGEK
-1071 PDTAQLLAAS
+1071 PDTAELLAAS

>member
-1 MQKDEVECIKIFDGK
+1 
-16 AEIIGR
+16 
-22 VKTEDGGGVG
+22 
-32 MNGIHTLFGENSSD
+32 MNGIQSLFGSTSPE
-46 KAVELQRSATTAGK
+46 KEKELQRSATTAGK
-60 DASAVFATQTV
+60 EFSSVFATQTA

-86 AVGNVEEEICYGDVS
+86 AVGNVEEEVCYGDIS
-101 KKQQTEEEQAV
+101 KTNHTEEEQAV

-117 TLEESAEQL
+117 TLEESAGRLTE
-126 SEDDYNAL
+126 EDYDAL

-144 TATQLAKAIER
+144 TATQLARAIER
-155 IRLGRELKAENLAGQ
+155 IRLGRELKAENLEGQ
-170 KAKLA
+170 KAKLV
-175 EKREAVVAIAKKA
+175 EKREAVVKIAKKA
-188 LKGNPAAEFI
+188 LKDNPAAEYI
-198 AEKLLDAG
+198 AEKLLNAG

-213 VNKVNQAVEFAG
+213 VNKVYQAVEFAG
-225 NLSGM
+225 NVSQM
-230 SESVQYYMI
+230 SESMQYYMI
-239 KFQKEPTIENV
+239 KFQKDPTIENV
-250 YMAQYSAGN
+250 YLAQYSAGN
-259 VKATPIS
+259 VKATPVS
-266 DTVWGNLTKSAN
+266 EAVWERLTVSAN
-278 QVCVNAGL
+278 QVCVNADL
-286 PMNEENL
+286 PITEEHL
-293 RNARWLTEHGL
+293 TNARWLTEHGL
-304 PLTPDNLVRMNVLD
+304 PITGENLIRMQELN

-327 VAELAVGAMADG
+327 VAEIASQALADG
-339 KQAIQA
+339 KQALQA
-345 NLTLLTKTEVG
+345 NLTLLTRAEVG
-356 ERVERMKGFTPDTV
+356 ERVERMKGFAPETV

-379 EKAGEL
+379 EKVQEL
-385 QSGQTAPNHE
+385 APGQSAPNE
-395 VLSRAMQQAARE
+395 AVLSRAMQQAARE
-407 DVTFNDLAFAE
+407 DVTFHDLAFAE
-418 DELRSDA
+418 DELLNDS
-425 RPTTLEQAVLA
+425 RPSSLEQAVLA

-494 NNYYRFYT
+494 NNYYRFCT
-502 DEAGVSGNRSMEDMF
+502 DEAGFAGNRTAEELF
-517 RRTMQNLDNLSKSPS
+517 RRTMQNIDNLSKSPS
-532 YTLGVTFENRS
+532 YTLGVTFENRGEM
-543 DVTLEALTVA
+543 TLEALAAA
-553 GNSLGAKMQRAGE
+553 GNTLGARMQRAGE
-566 AYDMLGTKPQSAL
+566 AYDMLGTRPQAGY
-579 GDSINN
+579 GDSINA
-585 AFAGNADLLKSMG
+585 AFAGNAELLTKLG
-598 MEATPEN
+598 MEASAEN

-616 IELTEANMAAVKEY
+616 IELNTNNMDAVKEY
-630 DRKVTSLIENMH
+630 DKKVTDLIQNMH

-648 MIREGINPLAETV
+648 LIREGINPLTETV
-661 DALSRRAADI
+661 EALSRRVAEI
-671 RVEEGLEQDTEKFA
+671 RMEDGLEQDTEKFA
-685 RYLFKMEKSAGVTP
+685 RYLFKMERSAGVTP

-752 TADETLGKVQELL
+752 TADETLGKVREML
-765 PNSGRID
+765 PNSERID

-779 KIPGKVADISVSDG
+779 KIPGKIADIPVSDG
-793 YEFYKENTT
+793 YEMYKENTA
-802 PTAEE
+802 PTYEE
-807 TAQAVQQLR
+807 SAQAVQQLR
-816 NTAETAA
+816 VTAETAE

-847 LAGTGEMYGNLG
+847 LAGTGEMYGRLG
-859 SLLKRYRKDA
+859 GLLKQFRNDEK
-869 TVSEADSETDAL
+869 VSEAENETEAL
-881 LSAGGVSDTESL
+881 LAAGGADSTESL

-900 GFYRSLKKAVRNLE
+900 GFYRNLKKSVRNLE

-940 RGECAGKECFDFP
+940 RGECAEKECFDFP
-953 VETSEGVKSM
+953 VETAEGVKSM

-970 SETAEGGK
+970 SEAAEGGK

-992 ADLQIEDNQIFCFVS
+992 ADLQIENNQIFCFVS

-1022 ELTERLLD
+1022 ELTVRLLD
-1030 LGVLD
+1030 LGVAD
-1035 AMVYCGNGARSDA
+1035 AMVYCGNGARSSE

-1061 DVTEPQAGVK
+1061 DVTEPQMGEK
-1071 PDTAQLLAAS
+1071 PDTAELLAAS